1 MDVGEVLTD
10 AIGRVHDV
18 VHAAADR
25 LDVAQLSFRPDEDA
39 NSIAWLL
46 WHTARVQDDHIA
58 GAAGSE
64 QVWTADG
71 WYERFGL
78 PFPPSA
84 HGYGQSSTEVGQ
96 ARVDAGLLCDYYDAV
111 HAATVAFVE
120 GLRAEDLERIVDR
133 RFDPPV
139 TLGVRLVSVLAD
151 NLQHVGQAAY
161 LRGLVDRS
169 GART

>member
-10 AIGRVHDV
+10 AFGRVRDVLHGAAHD
-18 VHAAADR
+18 
-25 LDVAQLSFRPDEDA
+25 LDVAQLSFRPDGNS
-39 NSIAWLL
+39 NSISWLL
-46 WHTARVQDDHIA
+46 WHTARVQDDHVA
-58 GAAGSE
+58 GAAGTE
-64 QVWTADG
+64 QVWMADG

-96 ARVDAGLLCDYYDAV
+96 VRVDAALLGDYYDAV
-111 HAATVAFVE
+111 HAATVAFVQSL
-120 GLRAEDLERIVDR
+120 GAEDLERIVDP

-139 TLGVRLVSVLAD
+139 TLGVRLVSILAD

-161 LRGLVDRS
+161 LRGLVERS
-169 GART
+169 TARS

>member
-1 MDVGEVLTD
+1 MDVAAVLTD
-10 AIGRVHDV
+10 AFERISGVF
-18 VHAAADR
+18 HAVADDLDGEAAGY
-25 LDVAQLSFRPDEDA
+25 RPNDSA

-71 WYERFGL
+71 WFERFGL
-78 PFPPSA
+78 PFPPAA
-84 HGYGQSSTEVGQ
+84 HGYGHSSAEVGQ
-96 ARVDAGLLCDYYDAV
+96 VRVESELLCAYFDAV
-111 HAATVAFVE
+111 HAVTLAF
-120 GLRAEDLERIVDR
+120 LADLKPDDLERIVDR

-139 TLGVRLVSVLAD
+139 TLGVRLVSVVSD

-161 LRGLVDRS
+161 LRGLADS
-169 GART
+169 AGPES